1 MQLLNDIKNYSDL
14 SEKRK
19 IFLISFLTAI
29 SSILSV
35 LDTMIPKPIPFIKI
49 GLANIVSLILVKEER
64 LSIGLQVTLL
74 RVLISSLMI
83 GTFLSYTFLL
93 SFSGAI
99 GSLLLMSLFFKLCK
113 NQISEIGISVIGA
126 FFNVAF
132 QGIVVILFY
141 GYDSGTLFFISMMIM
156 LSLVNGIVIGFLAK
170 LFYKK
175 VYTSSL

>member
-1 MQLLNDIKNYSDL
+1 MQLLNDIKNYNNL

-19 IFLISFLTAI
+19 VLLISFLTAT

-49 GLANIVSLILVKEER
+49 GLANIIILILIKEKR
-64 LSIGLQVTLL
+64 LSLGFHVTLL

-99 GSLLLMSLFFKLCK
+99 GSLLFMALFFKLFK
-113 NQISEIGISVIGA
+113 STISEIGISVVGA
-126 FFNVAF
+126 FFNIIF
-132 QGIVVILFY
+132 QGIIVILFY
-141 GYDSGTLFFISMMIM
+141 GCDKGTLFFLSIMII
-156 LSLVNGIVIGFLAK
+156 LSLVNGIIIGVLAK
-170 LFYKK
+170 LFYKNVRLK
-175 VYTSSL
+175 K